1 MPTIIGI
8 SGSLRRGSFN
18 TALLRAALELMP
30 NGAELNIESIAGI
43 PLYNGDM
50 EAAEVY
56 PNESLN

>member
-1 MPTIIGI
+1 
-8 SGSLRRGSFN
+8 
-18 TALLRAALELMP
+18 MP